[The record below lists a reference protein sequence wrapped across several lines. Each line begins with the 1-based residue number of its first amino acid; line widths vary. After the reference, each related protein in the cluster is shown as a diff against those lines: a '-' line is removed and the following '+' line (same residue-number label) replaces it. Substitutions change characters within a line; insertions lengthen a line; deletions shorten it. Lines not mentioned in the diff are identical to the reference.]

1 MVSKTS
7 VASVNLDIDGASES
21 NLSNRS
27 HDLLI
32 PSYDKC
38 CVNSS
43 PLATGP
49 SGILMLVGID
59 VRLDLF

>member
-1 MVSKTS
+1 M
-7 VASVNLDIDGASES
+7 ASVNLDIDGASES

-32 PSYDKC
+32 PSYGKYC
-38 CVNSS
+38 FNFF
-43 PLATGP
+43 PLATDP